1 MRGATEL
8 DIIHREIKIHS
19 QIEHPNII
27 RFHGTFKENDTITMV
42 LEYAEN
48 GNLYNYLKKHS
59 KLSEK
64 EAFIYFYQTVKA
76 IDHLHKKDILHRD
89 INVLFIDSLFDDV
102 LISQK
107 IYSWTQIIA

>member
-1 MRGATEL
+1 
-8 DIIHREIKIHS
+8 
-19 QIEHPNII
+19 
-27 RFHGTFKENDTITMV
+27 MV

-89 INVLFIDSLFDDV
+89 IKVLFIDSLFDDV

>member
-1 MRGATEL
+1 
-8 DIIHREIKIHS
+8 
-19 QIEHPNII
+19 
-27 RFHGTFKENDTITMV
+27 MV

-64 EAFIYFYQTVKA
+64 EAFIYFYQTMKA

-89 INVLFIDSLFDDV
+89 IKVLFIDSLFDDV